1 MKEEIKDVCAAL
13 STLKNDI
20 LLYTH
25 ILMKKFNL
33 FILKFGSILHTL
45 FIFPILYKANIH
57 PNNPIYWAFLLNH
70 IMFSYFLLVRG
81 IAYGISKTIDI
92 ISHEEAA
99 KTIQEDLNKNN

>member
-1 MKEEIKDVCAAL
+1 MIA
-13 STLKNDI
+13 
-20 LLYTH
+20 
-25 ILMKKFNL
+25 KKFNL

-99 KTIQEDLNKNN
+99 KTIQEELNKNN

>member
-99 KTIQEDLNKNN
+99 KTIQEDINKNN

>member
-1 MKEEIKDVCAAL
+1 MKERIKDVCAAL

-20 LLYTH
+20 LLLTH

-99 KTIQEDLNKNN
+99 KTIQEELNKNN

>member
-20 LLYTH
+20 LLLTH

-99 KTIQEDLNKNN
+99 KTIQEDIN

>member
-20 LLYTH
+20 LLLTH

-70 IMFSYFLLVRG
+70 IMFNHLTQNTFLRK
-81 IAYGISKTIDI
+81 KT
-92 ISHEEAA
+92 
-99 KTIQEDLNKNN
+99 

>member
-13 STLKNDI
+13 SNLKNDI
-20 LLYTH
+20 LLLNH

-33 FILKFGSILHTL
+33 FLLYYGSLLHTIFL
-45 FIFPILYKANIH
+45 FPILYKANIH

-99 KTIQEDLNKNN
+99 KTIQEDINKNN

>member
-1 MKEEIKDVCAAL
+1 MKEEINDVCAAL

-20 LLYTH
+20 LLLTH

-33 FILKFGSILHTL
+33 FILKFGIILHTL

-99 KTIQEDLNKNN
+99 KTIQEELNKNN

>member
-20 LLYTH
+20 LLLTH

-99 KTIQEDLNKNN
+99 KTIQEELNKNN